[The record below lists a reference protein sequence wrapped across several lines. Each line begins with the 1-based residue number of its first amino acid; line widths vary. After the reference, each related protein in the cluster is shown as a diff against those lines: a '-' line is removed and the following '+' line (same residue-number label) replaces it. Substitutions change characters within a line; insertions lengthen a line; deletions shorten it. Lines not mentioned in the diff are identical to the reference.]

1 MFSMGRGFVPSAETK
16 MGPDT
21 SLFKDVTGAK
31 EAVTVTQRLSANNP
45 EGGID
50 TLTIG
55 RQKL

>member
-1 MFSMGRGFVPSAETK
+1 